1 MDTKNT
7 VKKNYFFY
15 INSNKTF
22 LKKCMARAITQ
33 FAPPPPLEQ
42 ALDLRVEVMT
52 SITFN
57 SSVSV

>member
-22 LKKCMARAITQ
+22 LKKLMGPGNYPIC
-33 FAPPPPLEQ
+33 PPPP
-42 ALDLRVEVMT
+42 
-52 SITFN
+52 
-57 SSVSV
+57 